1 MKKLILPLI
10 AGLLFTGFSVNTY
23 AIDPDPVVT
32 ANATA
37 DLVEALAASEKAQ
50 LNFGRFTA
58 GASGGTVVIANTPA
72 GTMNVTGT
80 VTVVG
85 GGSPSSAAFSI
96 TGQANQEV
104 TITLPADGAVNLTH
118 ATTTDVMNVA
128 TFSVSDASP
137 KLSAS
142 GEATIYV
149 GGTLTIPNTGIEIG
163 VYSGTYNV
171 TFAYQ

>member
-1 MKKLILPLI
+1 
-10 AGLLFTGFSVNTY
+10 
-23 AIDPDPVVT
+23 
-32 ANATA
+32 
-37 DLVEALAASEKAQ
+37 
-50 LNFGRFTA
+50 
-58 GASGGTVVIANTPA
+58 
-72 GTMNVTGT
+72 
-80 VTVVG
+80 
-85 GGSPSSAAFSI
+85 
-96 TGQANQEV
+96 
-104 TITLPADGAVNLTH
+104 
-118 ATTTDVMNVA
+118 MNVA

>member
-10 AGLLFTGFSVNTY
+10 FSLLFTGFSVNTF

-32 ANATA
+32 ATATA
-37 DLVEALAASEKAQ
+37 ELVEALTVSEEAQ

-58 GASGGTVVIANTPA
+58 GTSGGTVVIANTAA
-72 GTMNVTGT
+72 GTMNITGT
-80 VTVVG
+80 VSIIG
-85 GGSPSSAAFSI
+85 GGSPSSAAFNI
-96 TGQANQEV
+96 YGHANQEV

-137 KLSAS
+137 LLNAS
-142 GEATIYV
+142 GEATVYV
-149 GGTLTIPNTGIEIG
+149 GGTLTVPNTSIARG
-163 VYSGTYNV
+163 VYTGTYNV

>member
-1 MKKLILPLI
+1 
-10 AGLLFTGFSVNTY
+10 
-23 AIDPDPVVT
+23 
-32 ANATA
+32 
-37 DLVEALAASEKAQ
+37 
-50 LNFGRFTA
+50 
-58 GASGGTVVIANTPA
+58 
-72 GTMNVTGT
+72 MNVTGT
-80 VTVVG
+80 VTVIG

-128 TFSVSDASP
+128 TFSVSDASL